1 MSNRHSPLPSSP
13 FLSGSRRRPLVPA
26 FAVALALGIAACG
39 GDAES
44 AADLDSM
51 PWEDD
56 TPEVVQDET
65 TAPEA
70 PPMTD
75 PSATDP
81 APPARTP
88 QPGATR
94 PPATTTPPPAAA
106 PPPPPPAPE
115 VEAEEAVTPEPVGQT
130 LPSGTQLTATLEG
143 SLSTRTSRAGDVFTA
158 RIGEALRTADGTEVL
173 PAGSRLEGRVAESRE
188 SPSAE
193 ESALLLLEIRAL
205 LVNGQRYPIQA
216 TVLETQV
223 ATEAR
228 DSAQRQAATVATGA
242 AAGAV
247 VGRILGRDTRST
259 VAGAAAGAAAGAGIA
274 LTTRDGH
281 ASLAEGSTIRIRLET
296 PLVVAN

>member
-1 MSNRHSPLPSSP
+1 MSNRHPSLPSTSI
-13 FLSGSRRRPLVPA
+13 LSGSRRRPLAPA
-26 FAVALALGIAACG
+26 LAVALALGVAACG

-51 PWEDD
+51 PWEDE
-56 TPEVVQDET
+56 TSEVVQEEAID
-65 TAPEA
+65 PEA
-70 PPMTD
+70 PPVTD
-75 PSATDP
+75 GAATDP

-88 QPGATR
+88 QPGAAR
-94 PPATTTPPPAAA
+94 PPAAT
-106 PPPPPPAPE
+106 PPPPPAAQPAPPSPE
-115 VEAEEAVTPEPVGQT
+115 VEAEEDLTPEPVGQT
-130 LPSGTQLTATLEG
+130 LPAGTQLSATLEG
-143 SLSTRTSRAGDVFTA
+143 SLSTRTSRVGDVFTA
-158 RIGEALRTADGTEVL
+158 RIGEALRTADGTEIL
-173 PAGSRLEGRVAESRE
+173 PAGTRLEGRVAESRE

-223 ATEAR
+223 ASEAR

-274 LTTRDGH
+274 LTSRDGH
-281 ASLAEGSTIRIRLET
+281 ASLAEGSTIRVRLET